1 MHPTFRRQTREFPSL
16 ESPTPDGWGRSTG
29 IKRQHVARKHSVEAR
44 LVFSMPLNLQTVCQ
58 FTLLS
63 LCCLLTAVRKTDS
76 TYVPGRCL
84 CPKSETGVRGKL
96 TDLKIY
102 PKSATCSNI
111 TVIVTLKSNN
121 VNVCLNPEAAL
132 GKQLIRCWNRAQKLG
147 RDVKLCLR
155 RRRRR
160 GGHRQR
166 PQQKARRHTRRTS
179 SSKSH

>member
-1 MHPTFRRQTREFPSL
+1 
-16 ESPTPDGWGRSTG
+16 
-29 IKRQHVARKHSVEAR
+29 
-44 LVFSMPLNLQTVCQ
+44 MPLNLQTVCQ

-111 TVIVTLKSNN
+111 TVIVTLKRNN

-132 GKQLIRCWNRAQKLG
+132 GKQLIRCWNR
-147 RDVKLCLR
+147 
-155 RRRRR
+155 
-160 GGHRQR
+160 
-166 PQQKARRHTRRTS
+166 
-179 SSKSH
+179 